1 VAPIVP
7 HPVPTVEQPMNVI
20 PQGNGGD
27 SDGDNN
33 GAPSDGDGDV

>member
-1 VAPIVP
+1 MATAP
-7 HPVPTVEQPMNVI
+7 PMNLI

-33 GAPSDGDGDV
+33 GAPTDGDGDV